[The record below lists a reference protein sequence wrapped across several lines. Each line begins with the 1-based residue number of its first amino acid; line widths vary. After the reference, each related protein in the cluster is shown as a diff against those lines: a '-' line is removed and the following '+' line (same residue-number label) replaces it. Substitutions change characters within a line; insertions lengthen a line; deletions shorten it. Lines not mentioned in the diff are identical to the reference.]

1 MFELFLK
8 YVQATNNT
16 KSMKLEDCEKSG
28 LTKEE
33 FIFIYDH
40 FDQIKKDYAVIV
52 ALAIAFNSIL
62 DRCDMKNPVYRNA
75 KAIRYKIIKYIENL
89 NILRW

>member
-1 MFELFLK
+1 MMFELFLK
-8 YVQATNNT
+8 YIAATGNK

-40 FDQIKKDYAVIV
+40 FEMIKKD
-52 ALAIAFNSIL
+52 
-62 DRCDMKNPVYRNA
+62 
-75 KAIRYKIIKYIENL
+75 
-89 NILRW
+89 

>member
-8 YVQATNNT
+8 YIQATNNT

-40 FDQIKKDYAVIV
+40 FEMIKKDYAVVV
-52 ALAIAFNSIL
+52 ALAIAFNPAL
-62 DRCDMKNPVYRNA
+62 DKCNMDNRVYRDA
-75 KAIRYKIIKYIENL
+75 KRIRFRIMKFIQEKNKIY
-89 NILRW
+89 

>member
-8 YVQATNNT
+8 YIQATNNT

-28 LTKEE
+28 LSKEE

-52 ALAIAFNSIL
+52 ALAIAFNPTL
-62 DRCDMKNPVYRNA
+62 DKCNMNNTVYRDA
-75 KAIRYKIIKYIENL
+75 KRIRYRILKFIKEGRGY
-89 NILRW
+89 

>member
-1 MFELFLK
+1 MFELFLR
-8 YVQATNNT
+8 YIEATHNT
-16 KSMKLEDCEKSG
+16 KSMKIEDCVKSG
-28 LTKEE
+28 LTKDE

-40 FDQIKKDYAVIV
+40 FDQIKKDYAVVV

-75 KAIRYKIIKYIENL
+75 KAIRHKIMKFVENM
-89 NILRW
+89 NVLR

>member
-8 YVQATNNT
+8 YIAVTGNK

-40 FDQIKKDYAVIV
+40 FDQIKKDYAVVV

-75 KAIRYKIIKYIENL
+75 KRIRYRIIRFIKEGRGY
-89 NILRW
+89 

>member
-8 YVQATNNT
+8 YIAATGNK
-16 KSMKLEDCEKSG
+16 KSMRIEDFEKSG
-28 LTKEE
+28 LTKDE

-40 FDQIKKDYAVIV
+40 FDQIKKDYAVVV

-75 KAIRYKIIKYIENL
+75 KSIRHKIMKFVENM
-89 NILRW
+89 NILR

>member
-1 MFELFLK
+1 MMFELFLK
-8 YVQATNNT
+8 YIAATGNK

-40 FDQIKKDYAVIV
+40 FDQIKKDYAVVV

-75 KAIRYKIIKYIENL
+75 KAIRYKIIKHVEKM
-89 NILRW
+89 NILR

>member
-8 YVQATNNT
+8 YIQATNNK

-33 FIFIYDH
+33 FIFIHDH
-40 FDQIKKDYAVIV
+40 FEMIKKDYAVVV
-52 ALAIAFNSIL
+52 ALAIAFNNIL

-75 KAIRYKIIKYIENL
+75 KSIRHKIMKFVENM
-89 NILRW
+89 NVLR

>member
-8 YVQATNNT
+8 YIQATNNT

-89 NILRW
+89 NILR